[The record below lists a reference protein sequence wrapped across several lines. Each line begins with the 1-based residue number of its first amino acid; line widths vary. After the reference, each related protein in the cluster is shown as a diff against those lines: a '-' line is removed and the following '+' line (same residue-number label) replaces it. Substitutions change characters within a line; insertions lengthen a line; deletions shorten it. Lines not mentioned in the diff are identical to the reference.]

1 MVMQKPLLNAEKS
14 ALLIDR
20 TALDLI
26 KKTNSM
32 YQNKYH

>member
-14 ALLIDR
+14 VLLIDR

-26 KKTNSM
+26 MKINSM